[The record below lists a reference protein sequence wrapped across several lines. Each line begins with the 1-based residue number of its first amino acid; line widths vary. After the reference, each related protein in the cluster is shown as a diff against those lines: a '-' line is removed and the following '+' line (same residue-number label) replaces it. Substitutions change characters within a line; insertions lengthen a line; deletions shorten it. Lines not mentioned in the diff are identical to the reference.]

1 MASAQNGSN
10 SVTTGAEGGD
20 QYLTIRIGTETCAV
34 EILKVQEIRGY
45 TELTPIPHAP
55 FHIKGV
61 LDVRGT
67 VVPVIGLRER
77 FGMESIAYDKFTVIL
92 LLSFRARV
100 VGLVVDAVSD
110 VLMVKA
116 AEVSPPPEL
125 GRGVDTSFLR
135 GIAKTGGHL
144 TLLLDVDSV
153 VGDLDGVA
161 VDSAAA

>member
-1 MASAQNGSN
+1 MASVENGSRG
-10 SVTTGAEGGD
+10 VTTGADGGD

-61 LDVRGT
+61 LDVRGA

-77 FGMESIAYDKFTVIL
+77 FGMEPVTYDKFTVIL

-100 VGLVVDAVSD
+100 VGLVVDGVSD
-110 VLMVKA
+110 VLMVKPE
-116 AEVSPPPEL
+116 EVSPPPEL
-125 GRGVDTSFLR
+125 GRNVDTSFLR

-153 VGDLDGVA
+153 VGDLEGVG
-161 VDSAAA
+161 VGSAAA

>member
-1 MASAQNGSN
+1 MASAEHGTNG
-10 SVTTGAEGGD
+10 VTTEAEGGE
-20 QYLTIRIGTETCAV
+20 QYLTLRIGTETCAF

-55 FHIKGV
+55 VHIKGV

-77 FGMESIAYDKFTVIL
+77 FGLEPVTYDKFTVIL

-110 VLMVKA
+110 VLMVKPT
-116 AEVSPPPEL
+116 EISPSPEL
-125 GRGVDTSFLR
+125 GRNVDTSFLR

-153 VGDLDGVA
+153 VGDLEGVA